1 MIFYCCNVVIWVG
14 SIVAKCIRVS
24 QLTCFPIFGFGWLSS
39 LFQYV
44 LSGVFSN
51 HVCGAFFWC
60 IIYSPVSYSCLVCN
74 GHIETMW
81 MWLVSFFS
89 ILMFKNMMAV
99 MGILLFW
106 HYSLVFVLYVYSKFN
121 VHFLPSLFYWS
132 DWCSAFS
139 RHKYEGR
146 CASLLMT
153 GLWIYCDACRR
164 MWIEWLCVGMPF
176 APIMV
181 CF

>member
-1 MIFYCCNVVIWVG
+1 MIFYCCNAVIWVG
-14 SIVAKCIRVS
+14 SIAGKCIRVS
-24 QLTCFPIFGFGWLSS
+24 QLTRFPIFGFGWLSS
-39 LFQYV
+39 LFRYV

-74 GHIETMW
+74 GHIKTMW

-106 HYSLVFVLYVYSKFN
+106 HYSLVFVVYVYSKFN
-121 VHFLPSLFYWS
+121 VH
-132 DWCSAFS
+132 
-139 RHKYEGR
+139 
-146 CASLLMT
+146 SLLPCSVGVT
-153 GLWIYCDACRR
+153 GVLLLVDINMKGDVP
-164 MWIEWLCVGMPF
+164 LF
-176 APIMV
+176 L
-181 CF
+181 